1 MASMGV
7 EQADSPWARVFNNA
21 VTDIPGGVAVVL
33 DTAGVGGTG
42 ADTWVRLPTDAES
55 GLVPYGLT
63 HLPIKA
69 KSWGNVTQRP
79 GMKIP
84 CLAGAALATK
94 GVYVKASSVAGQNGR
109 IIAAADGD
117 AYVGVLL
124 TTSTAAGETV
134 LVEFQKGAHA

>member
-1 MASMGV
+1 MAQLGL
-7 EQADSPWARVFNNA
+7 EQADSPWSRVFNNA

-42 ADTWVRLPTDAES
+42 ADTWVRLPTDAET

-63 HLPIKA
+63 FLPIKA
-69 KSWGNVTQRP
+69 KQWGNVTQRP
-79 GMKIP
+79 GMKVP
-84 CLAGAALATK
+84 CVAGAALATK

-117 AYVGVLL
+117 AYVGVLH
-124 TTSTAAGETV
+124 SVSAAAGDIV
-134 LVEFQKGAHA
+134 LVEYNKGANA